1 VRDVLCH
8 MHCYFAKPSLENW
21 RYMASKILELE
32 GRAVMVYKVLHEQSQ
47 EASRAE
53 SVSNTPYA
61 NGFM

>member
-1 VRDVLCH
+1 
-8 MHCYFAKPSLENW
+8 
-21 RYMASKILELE
+21 MASKILELE